1 MRRASRISKTR
12 RGLQAMAIAVRL
24 GLTAIVLVGPLA
36 AFTVAI
42 SENGIMPKRGAGLVL
57 FVSLQRQSMS

>member
-24 GLTAIVLVGPLA
+24 GLAAIVLVGPLA

-42 SENGIMPKRGAGLVL
+42 SENGIMPKRGAGFVL

>member
-24 GLTAIVLVGPLA
+24 GLAAIVLVGPLA
-36 AFTVAI
+36 AFTAAI
-42 SENGIMPKRGAGLVL
+42 SENGMMPKRGAGLVL